1 MDTHDVKLT
10 EKEENLLMGLLS
22 MSDTHG
28 EERAQL
34 IDLYTEKL
42 LEERNDFEACKKR
55 FFMDY

>member
-28 EERAQL
+28 EEREQL

-42 LEERNDFEACKKR
+42 LEERRGFEACKKR